1 METAGE
7 GGAWGIALLASYLVN
22 NTKQQSLADFLDEV
36 VFAGDAGVEIA
47 PTAEDV
53 AGFEK
58 YIENYK
64 AGLGIEQAAVKCKK

>member
-7 GGAWGIALLASYLVN
+7 GGAWGIALLGSYLVSN
-22 NTKQQSLADFLDEV
+22 EKKQSLADFLDEH
-36 VFAGDAGVEIA
+36 VFAGDVGVEVS

-53 AGFEK
+53 EGFNK

-64 AGLGIEQAAVKCKK
+64 AGLPIEEAAVRFKR